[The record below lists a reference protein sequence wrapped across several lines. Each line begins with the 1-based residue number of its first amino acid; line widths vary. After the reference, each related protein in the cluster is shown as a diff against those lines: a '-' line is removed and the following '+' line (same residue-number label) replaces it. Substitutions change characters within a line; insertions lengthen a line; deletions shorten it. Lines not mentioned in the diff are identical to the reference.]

1 MYTLKVMLTAIVT
14 VIATLS
20 FLFMIYNSH
29 LVASAQGQPLDCSAI
44 ATKLGGKPIPIGDV
58 CDVSVIRTS
67 PQITGPNGTIFNKF
81 LVANPIFEFTATP
94 ALPINMTGNNTTN
107 TPSAAAASNQ
117 TVFVMGEFALIE
129 PQLNSSFYQALA
141 QNWNISAIHNHLLNE
156 SPDTIFVHA
165 DTRGNLDS
173 ITTHIKGLLLQIGI
187 PSNATQTTTNATST
201 AGEGANQNTAVTGER
216 GGQQQQQQQQQGQG
230 PLEQMGEAISGVFGG
245 GNNQSK

>member
-1 MYTLKVMLTAIVT
+1 MLTAIVT

-20 FLFMIYNSH
+20 LLFIVYNSH
-29 LVASAQGQPLDCSAI
+29 LVASAQVQGQPLDCSAI
-44 ATKLGGKPIPIGDV
+44 ATKLGGKAIPIGDV

-107 TPSAAAASNQ
+107 TSSSAASNQ
-117 TVFVMGEFALIE
+117 TVFVMGEFALLE
-129 PQLNSSFYQALA
+129 PQLNSTFYQALA

-165 DTRGNLDS
+165 DTRGDLDS

-187 PSNATQTTTNATST
+187 PGNTTQTTTNATST
-201 AGEGANQNTAVTGER
+201 AGEGANQTTAVAGER
-216 GGQQQQQQQQQGQG
+216 GGQQQQQQERQGQG
-230 PLEQMGEAISGVFGG
+230 PLEQMGETISGVFGG
-245 GNNQSK
+245 GNNQRK

>member
-1 MYTLKVMLTAIVT
+1 MYTLKLMLTAIVT

-20 FLFMIYNSH
+20 PLFIIYNSH
-29 LVASAQGQPLDCSAI
+29 LVASAQGQGQPLDCSAI

-173 ITTHIKGLLLQIGI
+173 ITTNIKGLLLQIGI
-187 PSNATQTTTNATST
+187 PGNATST
-201 AGEGANQNTAVTGER
+201 AGEGANQTTAAAGEE
-216 GGQQQQQQQQQGQG
+216 GGQQQQQQQGQG

>member
-20 FLFMIYNSH
+20 PLFMIYNFH

-44 ATKLGGKPIPIGDV
+44 ATKLGGKTIPIGDV
-58 CDVSVIRTS
+58 CDVSVVRTS

-107 TPSAAAASNQ
+107 TSSAASSNQ
-117 TVFVMGEFALIE
+117 TVFVMGEFELIE
-129 PQLNSSFYQALA
+129 PQLNSTFFQSLA

-165 DTRGNLDS
+165 DTRGNLDA
-173 ITTHIKGLLLQIGI
+173 ITTNIKGLLLQIGI
-187 PSNATQTTTNATST
+187 PSNATST
-201 AGEGANQNTAVTGER
+201 AGEGANQTTAVAGEE
-216 GGQQQQQQQQQGQG
+216 GGQQQQQGQG

>member
-20 FLFMIYNSH
+20 FLFIIYNSH

-44 ATKLGGKPIPIGDV
+44 ATKLGGKAIPIGDV
-58 CDVSVIRTS
+58 CDVSVVRTS

-107 TPSAAAASNQ
+107 TSSAASSTPSNQ
-117 TVFVMGEFALIE
+117 TVFVMGEFALLE
-129 PQLNSSFYQALA
+129 PQLNSTFFQSLA

-165 DTRGNLDS
+165 DTRGSLDS

-187 PSNATQTTTNATST
+187 QVMQLKQLLMQLVQLVKELTRLPQ
-201 AGEGANQNTAVTGER
+201 
-216 GGQQQQQQQQQGQG
+216 
-230 PLEQMGEAISGVFGG
+230 
-245 GNNQSK
+245 

>member
-14 VIATLS
+14 IIATLS
-20 FLFMIYNSH
+20 FPFIIYNSH

-44 ATKLGGKPIPIGDV
+44 ATKLGGKAIPNGDV
-58 CDVSVIRTS
+58 CDVSVVRTW

-107 TPSAAAASNQ
+107 TSAAASSNQ
-117 TVFVMGEFALIE
+117 TVFVMGEFALLE
-129 PQLNSSFYQALA
+129 PQLNSTFFQSLA
-141 QNWNISAIHNHLLNE
+141 QDWNISAIHNHLLNE

>member
-20 FLFMIYNSH
+20 VLVITYNSH
-29 LVASAQGQPLDCSAI
+29 LVASAQEQPLDCSAI
-44 ATKLGGKPIPIGDV
+44 ATKLGGKAIPIGDV

-94 ALPINMTGNNTTN
+94 ALPINTTGNNTTN
-107 TPSAAAASNQ
+107 TPSAAASSNQ

-129 PQLNSSFYQALA
+129 PQLNSSFFQSLA
-141 QNWNISAIHNHLLNE
+141 QDWNISAIHNHLLNE

-187 PSNATQTTTNATST
+187 PSNATQTTTNANST
-201 AGEGANQNTAVTGER
+201 AGDEGANQNTAVTGER
-216 GGQQQQQQQQQGQG
+216 GGQQQQQQQQGQG

>member
-20 FLFMIYNSH
+20 LLFIIYNSH

-44 ATKLGGKPIPIGDV
+44 ATKLGGKAIPIGDV

-107 TPSAAAASNQ
+107 TSSAAASNQ

-129 PQLNSSFYQALA
+129 PQLNSTFYQALA

-165 DTRGNLDS
+165 DTRGDLDS

-187 PSNATQTTTNATST
+187 PGNATQTTTNATST
-201 AGEGANQNTAVTGER
+201 AGEGANQTRAAAGEE
-216 GGQQQQQQQQQGQG
+216 GGQQQQQGQG

>member
-20 FLFMIYNSH
+20 PLFIIYNSH

-44 ATKLGGKPIPIGDV
+44 ATKLGGKAIPNGDV
-58 CDVSVIRTS
+58 CDVSVVRTW

-81 LVANPIFEFTATP
+81 LVANPIFEFTAAP

-107 TPSAAAASNQ
+107 TSSATSNQ
-117 TVFVMGEFALIE
+117 TVFVMGEFALLE
-129 PQLNSSFYQALA
+129 PQLNSTFYQSLA
-141 QNWNISAIHNHLLNE
+141 QDWNISAIHNHLLNE

-187 PSNATQTTTNATST
+187 PGNATQTTTNATST
-201 AGEGANQNTAVTGER
+201 ADEGANQTTAVAGER
-216 GGQQQQQQQQQGQG
+216 GGQQQQQQQGQG

-245 GNNQSK
+245 DNN

>member
-20 FLFMIYNSH
+20 FLFIIYNSH

-44 ATKLGGKPIPIGDV
+44 ATKLGGKAIPNGDV
-58 CDVSVIRTS
+58 CDVSVVRTW

-107 TPSAAAASNQ
+107 TSSAASNQ
-117 TVFVMGEFALIE
+117 TVFVMGEFALLE
-129 PQLNSSFYQALA
+129 PQLNSTFFQSLA
-141 QNWNISAIHNHLLNE
+141 QDWNISAIHNHLLNE

-187 PSNATQTTTNATST
+187 PSNATLTTTNATST
-201 AGEGANQNTAVTGER
+201 AGEGANQSTAVTGER
-216 GGQQQQQQQQQGQG
+216 AGQQQQQGQG

>member
-44 ATKLGGKPIPIGDV
+44 ATKLGGKAIPNGDV
-58 CDVSVIRTS
+58 CDVSVVRTW

-107 TPSAAAASNQ
+107 TSSAASSNQ
-117 TVFVMGEFALIE
+117 TVFVMGEFALLE
-129 PQLNSSFYQALA
+129 PQLNSTFFQSLA
-141 QNWNISAIHNHLLNE
+141 QDWNISAIHNHLLNE

-187 PSNATQTTTNATST
+187 PGNATST
-201 AGEGANQNTAVTGER
+201 AGEGANQTTAAAGEE
-216 GGQQQQQQQQQGQG
+216 GGQQQQQQQGQG